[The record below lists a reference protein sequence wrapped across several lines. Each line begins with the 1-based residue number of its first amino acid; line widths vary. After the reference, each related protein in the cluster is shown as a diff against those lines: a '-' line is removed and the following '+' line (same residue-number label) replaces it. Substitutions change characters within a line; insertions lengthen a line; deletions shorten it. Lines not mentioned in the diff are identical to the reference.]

1 MVRAVARVE
10 ALAGKPGR
18 DYDLPVDLAPLAP
31 VEPVSDSGQILS
43 REIIA
48 IMDKAIAEAAAAT
61 SFEAALEIGYRAF
74 GASAC
79 AAAAREGIAS
89 FLERRAPDFSKTG

>member
-1 MVRAVARVE
+1 VEHRA
-10 ALAGKPGR
+10 
-18 DYDLPVDLAPLAP
+18 DN
-31 VEPVSDSGQILS
+31 GQILS
-43 REIIA
+43 RAIVA
-48 IMDKAIAEAAAAT
+48 IMDQAITEAAAAT

-79 AAAAREGIAS
+79 AAAAHEGIAS